1 MLGGLSC
8 NCFVSSLMLAVTEFD
23 LTDFSGDVGIHFAV
37 VLSAVLF
44 EPIPKHF
51 GDWDS
56 KWLLDIR

>member
-1 MLGGLSC
+1 
-8 NCFVSSLMLAVTEFD
+8 MLAVTEFD